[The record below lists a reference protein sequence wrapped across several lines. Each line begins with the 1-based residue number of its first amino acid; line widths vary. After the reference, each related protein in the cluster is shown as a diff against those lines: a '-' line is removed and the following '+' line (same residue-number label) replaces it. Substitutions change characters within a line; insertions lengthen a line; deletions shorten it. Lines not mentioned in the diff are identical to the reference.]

1 LWGTVAGILMQVWI
15 WGSLVVLLVNQRRR
29 AVHDFL
35 DRHRGGQCRA
45 CAGLRDCTICA
56 ISRRLGNKAQ

>member
-35 DRHRGGQCRA
+35 A
-45 CAGLRDCTICA
+45 PWWSMLGLRRA
-56 ISRRLGNKAQ
+56 KGLYHLRNLPPPWQ